1 MLPSYLMKW
10 RNRGN
15 SGLVLLFH
23 LLVMKGDDVN
33 KLTKKEICALFIAY
47 FAVKEGVNKKSKGD
61 ISFNLRNKYN
71 LTLINSYRSINMIYN
86 P

>member
-1 MLPSYLMKW
+1 MTPSYNCLSQQK
-10 RNRGN
+10 NKFE
-15 SGLVLLFH
+15 V
-23 LLVMKGDDVN
+23 KGDDVI
-33 KLTKKEICALFIAY
+33 KLTKKEICALFLAY

-61 ISFNLRNKYN
+61 ISYNLIEKHN